1 MHDGIN
7 DNKRPST
14 SLQSTEQAVDR
25 KHRRT
30 SPAKCNVEVHN
41 SSLPVTSNSSSSTGR
56 SFPLKD
62 ETLHQMDQKAYH
74 LHGAFCAD
82 DIPYNDKAGKSCLI
96 LEIFAGSCRLSK
108 ACKDVGFRTTAVD
121 KLQSRAENFAIYQ
134 CDLGDEHQLG
144 LLKEYI
150 AAESDSIVHAHFAP
164 SCGTASKARER
175 PIPGLARH
183 LQPKPLRSEQ
193 FPGGLPLLN
202 AKDRERVRLANI
214 SYDATVELVKFLI
227 QLGISCSI
235 ENPTNSL
242 FWLYHVVEETLRFFR
257 GFFTRFDACT
267 HGGARNKSTSFWSF
281 NPRDPGVNMFQS
293 LALSCDNSHKHA
305 PWKPI
310 MVDGRTHFPTSEE
323 AAYPHVLC
331 QRMAHIFKAE
341 AIARGFVFPED
352 MANQLIHDTEVG
364 KRQLFTNQSRQQHLR
379 PLVSEFG
386 LYTAC
391 FLDVAHSDELATML
405 TRFPRG
411 SKVCS
416 RRTLSGGLSR
426 DELQQKYNNSVFA
439 PSWKQGSITE
449 VVQVGIPK
457 EPEVFLADAVKAG
470 HPRDMLA
477 RAPKVVTELLE
488 GLVNDPSHL
497 RLDRRAKFFK
507 KWLKR
512 SLELKE
518 SEAKLHDELPLHL
531 RGLLAGKRM
540 LLWKEILADL
550 DYPDSSVVD
559 DILVGFPV
567 TGWAKKTGIFH
578 TNVRKPDYNVDQL
591 VKRSRGLNAAV
602 VKSLEGEPW
611 TEVDDRVWSET
622 LHEVDKGWIAKP
634 TPQPFEFVAKR
645 FGLVQKQ
652 KVRMIDDFS
661 ICGVNG
667 AFGLTEKLRV
677 QSVDELSSYLA
688 LIMNNPGFSSNLK
701 LVGRTYDLKSA
712 YKQFGVDVFHA
723 SHCRVG
729 VKQPGGGVAKFAIH
743 ALPFGATGSVAAFL
757 RIAASIS
764 YIAIVGLEIILT
776 NFFDDFTVVCE
787 EGECKSVDFYLTGL
801 FKLLGLEYAA
811 EGDKAPPFSEL
822 FGSLGILFN
831 LSCIHQGSFT
841 LEHTERRKEELLGTL
856 DELLHADVCNTKDL
870 EKLHGRLVWF
880 GSFVF
885 GRQMNVSL
893 RTLNKYAHGAGKRVM
908 LNQELM
914 DALVVVRRRLINA
927 VPAKICKSIS
937 NTWLI
942 FTDGAY
948 EPHSDVAASV
958 GGVLVDPMGNVVQ
971 FFGEAINKELLSEFE
986 MDSQHPIYEL
996 EVLPV
1001 LLATMVWADLIQQS
1015 QVVFYIDNEAAK
1027 SAFIQGVDFTKV
1039 AKELT
1044 TKFDDLETRLGII
1057 SWFGRVASH
1066 SNLADGPSRL
1076 RFDSALLS
1084 GAVRKSL
1091 KLPQH
1096 ISKLGDGF
1104 G

>member
-1 MHDGIN
+1 M
-7 DNKRPST
+7 
-14 SLQSTEQAVDR
+14 
-25 KHRRT
+25 
-30 SPAKCNVEVHN
+30 
-41 SSLPVTSNSSSSTGR
+41 
-56 SFPLKD
+56 
-62 ETLHQMDQKAYH
+62 
-74 LHGAFCAD
+74 
-82 DIPYNDKAGKSCLI
+82 
-96 LEIFAGSCRLSK
+96 
-108 ACKDVGFRTTAVD
+108 
-121 KLQSRAENFAIYQ
+121 
-134 CDLGDEHQLG
+134 
-144 LLKEYI
+144 
-150 AAESDSIVHAHFAP
+150 
-164 SCGTASKARER
+164 
-175 PIPGLARH
+175 
-183 LQPKPLRSEQ
+183 
-193 FPGGLPLLN
+193 
-202 AKDRERVRLANI
+202 
-214 SYDATVELVKFLI
+214 
-227 QLGISCSI
+227 
-235 ENPTNSL
+235 
-242 FWLYHVVEETLRFFR
+242 
-257 GFFTRFDACT
+257 
-267 HGGARNKSTSFWSF
+267 
-281 NPRDPGVNMFQS
+281 
-293 LALSCDNSHKHA
+293 
-305 PWKPI
+305 
-310 MVDGRTHFPTSEE
+310 
-323 AAYPHVLC
+323 
-331 QRMAHIFKAE
+331 
-341 AIARGFVFPED
+341 
-352 MANQLIHDTEVG
+352 
-364 KRQLFTNQSRQQHLR
+364 
-379 PLVSEFG
+379 
-386 LYTAC
+386 
-391 FLDVAHSDELATML
+391 
-405 TRFPRG
+405 
-411 SKVCS
+411 
-416 RRTLSGGLSR
+416 
-426 DELQQKYNNSVFA
+426 
-439 PSWKQGSITE
+439 
-449 VVQVGIPK
+449 
-457 EPEVFLADAVKAG
+457 
-470 HPRDMLA
+470 
-477 RAPKVVTELLE
+477 
-488 GLVNDPSHL
+488 
-497 RLDRRAKFFK
+497 
-507 KWLKR
+507 
-512 SLELKE
+512 
-518 SEAKLHDELPLHL
+518 
-531 RGLLAGKRM
+531 
-540 LLWKEILADL
+540 
-550 DYPDSSVVD
+550 
-559 DILVGFPV
+559 
-567 TGWAKKTGIFH
+567 
-578 TNVRKPDYNVDQL
+578 
-591 VKRSRGLNAAV
+591 
-602 VKSLEGEPW
+602 
-611 TEVDDRVWSET
+611 
-622 LHEVDKGWIAKP
+622 DKGWIAKP

-1027 SAFIQGVDFTKV
+1027 SAFIQGVGFTKV